1 MPRSNCFYF
10 YLHVRKKGEK
20 MRVKISKLETN
31 FAYELI
37 LN

>member
-1 MPRSNCFYF
+1 MDTLNYNF
-10 YLHVRKKGEK
+10 YLEVRKKGGK

-37 LN
+37 L